1 MTGTRNLFFLPLSLW
16 ERGPGRE
23 VWAVVSGG
31 FWFCLSLYPDSCF
44 YCICTNTST
53 ATNTTIC
60 IAMAVI

>member
-31 FWFCLSLYPDSCF
+31 FCF
-44 YCICTNTST
+44 
-53 ATNTTIC
+53 AFRFLL
-60 IAMAVI
+60 MADRFS